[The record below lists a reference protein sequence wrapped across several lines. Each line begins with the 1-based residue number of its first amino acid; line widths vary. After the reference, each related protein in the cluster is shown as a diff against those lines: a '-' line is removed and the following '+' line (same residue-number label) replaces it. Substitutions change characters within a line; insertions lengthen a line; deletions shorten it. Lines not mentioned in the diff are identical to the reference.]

1 MSDQD
6 LIVQNDSSS
15 SGPENPLQF
24 TELDEK
30 FLLEE
35 SILIIKTFNRLFADV
50 APISNNFIGKNSDK
64 SVEISQKQL
73 TDSQKQVILELSGHI
88 LTMTSPLFERKLYDF
103 HIHNQFASDVIPVK
117 FREMEKSID
126 TVHSLQKQAF
136 LLKDYLLREVRCNA
150 ELEDKVRNLEEEIVE
165 LNANHYSGKTVGRK
179 RLAKSQELE
188 DDEGS
193 KNAEGDSKVHPD
205 VLMERVPSIESH
217 NAQTSPELSGEEEVQ
232 VVSTKKAATPKRETN
247 QKQKKGK
254 SEGRSGSKNPRKKI
268 KDAHI
273 KYEFPDEPTK
283 FIGQFVRKMFGDSY
297 YFGLIANYDEEWWN
311 IVYEDADSEDMVW
324 EEITTTYWTSLVP
337 REKKERCFRH
347 ARNLGTLHDS
357 LISDG
362 VNSKFLQGPAPS
374 LKNKASKVV
383 SDNVSADQSK
393 ENRSYRLT

>member
-1 MSDQD
+1 
-6 LIVQNDSSS
+6 
-15 SGPENPLQF
+15 
-24 TELDEK
+24 
-30 FLLEE
+30 
-35 SILIIKTFNRLFADV
+35 
-50 APISNNFIGKNSDK
+50 
-64 SVEISQKQL
+64 
-73 TDSQKQVILELSGHI
+73 
-88 LTMTSPLFERKLYDF
+88 MTSPLFERKLYDF

-165 LNANHYSGKTVGRK
+165 LHANRCSGKTIGRK
-179 RLAKSQELE
+179 RLATSQELE

-193 KNAEGDSKVHPD
+193 KNAEGDSKVLPD
-205 VLMERVPSIESH
+205 VVMERVASIESH

-232 VVSTKKAATPKRETN
+232 VVSTKKAATPKREEVQVVSTKKASTPKRETN

-324 EEITTTYWTSLVP
+324 EEIPQLIGLHSFQ
-337 REKKERCFRH
+337 EKRKND
-347 ARNLGTLHDS
+347 ALGRNLGTLHDS

>member
-6 LIVQNDSSS
+6 FIVQNDSSS
-15 SGPENPLQF
+15 SGPENSLQF
-24 TELDEK
+24 PELDEK

-35 SILIIKTFNRLFADV
+35 SILIIKSFNRLFADV
-50 APISNNFIGKNSDK
+50 APISNNFIGKNFDK

-126 TVHSLQKQAF
+126 NVLSLQKQAF

-165 LNANHYSGKTVGRK
+165 LHANRDSGKTIGRK

-193 KNAEGDSKVHPD
+193 KNGEGDSKAHPD
-205 VLMERVPSIESH
+205 VVMQRVASIESH

-232 VVSTKKAATPKRETN
+232 VVSTKKTATPKRETN

-268 KDAHI
+268 KDNHI

-311 IVYEDADSEDMVW
+311 V
-324 EEITTTYWTSLVP
+324 SLAM
-337 REKKERCFRH
+337 F
-347 ARNLGTLHDS
+347 
-357 LISDG
+357 
-362 VNSKFLQGPAPS
+362 
-374 LKNKASKVV
+374 
-383 SDNVSADQSK
+383 
-393 ENRSYRLT
+393 